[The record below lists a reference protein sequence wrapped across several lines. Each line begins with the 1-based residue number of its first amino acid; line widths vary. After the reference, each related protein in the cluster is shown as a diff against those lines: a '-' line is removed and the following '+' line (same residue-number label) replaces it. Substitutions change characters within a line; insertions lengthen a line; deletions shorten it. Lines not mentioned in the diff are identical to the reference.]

1 MTKTVIIGAGGTG
14 GHILP
19 AVAIAKEL
27 RSMGFRV
34 VLAGLGSELENA
46 VSMEF
51 ERRSIPAL
59 SPSMNPAKFI
69 KYLSILNK
77 GIKVAN
83 ELIDELKP
91 SCVLGMGNFSSV
103 PLVIAASKKSIPVAL
118 HEQNAIGGRANRLLS
133 RRTDLVMVGFEGT
146 IGFPPGKVRVVGN
159 PIRWSS
165 IEPKKP
171 EAYKKLGL
179 DPKKKTVVIF
189 GGSQGAKILN
199 DVFLSLGKEIVENN
213 EIQWLLISGSKTYD
227 ETKKN
232 FNSRSYKNA
241 VLLEYLGEMDLVYSV
256 ADVIVSRAGAMTI
269 SEIECSGVPA
279 ILVPRALSIN
289 NHQML
294 NAAYLSKKGNCTVLE
309 ETQVREKLEGVI
321 FSMMAKQRN
330 PRNCMHQDAGKR
342 IAEILLAISR

>member
-27 RSMGFRV
+27 RDMGFKV
-34 VLAGLGSELENA
+34 VLAGLGSELENT

-69 KYLSILNK
+69 KYLSTLNS
-77 GIKVAN
+77 GIRVAN
-83 ELIDELKP
+83 RLIDELKP

-103 PLVIAASKKSIPVAL
+103 PLVVAASKKGVPVAL
-118 HEQNAIGGRANRLLS
+118 HEQNAVGGRANRLLS

-146 IGFPPGKVRVVGN
+146 IGFPAGKVRVVGN

-179 DPKKKTVVIF
+179 DPERKTVVIF

-199 DVFLSLGKEIVENN
+199 DAFLSLSKETVQKNG
-213 EIQWLLISGSKTYD
+213 IQWLLISGSKTYS
-227 ETKKN
+227 ETKEI
-232 FNSRSYKNA
+232 FNSRNYKNA
-241 VLLEYLGEMDLVYSV
+241 VLLEYLGEMDLAYSV
-256 ADVIVSRAGAMTI
+256 ADTMVARAGAMTV

-289 NHQML
+289 NHQMS
-294 NAAYLSKKGNCTVLE
+294 NATYLLGKGNCVVLE
-309 ETQVREKLEGVI
+309 ESQTRERFEEAI
-321 FSMMAKQRN
+321 FSMLAKQRN
-330 PRNCMHQDAGKR
+330 PRNCMHQDAGRR

>member
-27 RSMGFRV
+27 RGMGFRV
-34 VLAGLGSELENA
+34 VLAGLGSELENT

-59 SPSMNPAKFI
+59 SLSMNPAKFI
-69 KYLSILNK
+69 KYLNALNK
-77 GIKVAN
+77 GIKIAN
-83 ELIDELKP
+83 KLIDELKP

-146 IGFPPGKVRVVGN
+146 TGFPAGKVRVVGN
-159 PIRWSS
+159 PIRWSNV
-165 IEPKKP
+165 EPKKS

-179 DPKKKTVVIF
+179 DSKKKTVVIF

-199 DVFLSLGKEIVENN
+199 DAFLSLPKERIE
-213 EIQWLLISGSKTYD
+213 EGGIQWLLISGSKTYG
-227 ETKKN
+227 ETKEI
-232 FNSRSYKNA
+232 FDSRSYKNA
-241 VLLEYLGEMDLVYSV
+241 VLLEYLGEMDLAYSV
-256 ADVIVSRAGAMTI
+256 ADVIVSRAGAMTV
-269 SEIECSGVPA
+269 SEIECSGIPA

-294 NAAYLSKKGNCTVLE
+294 NARYLSKKGNCIVLE
-309 ETQVREKLEGVI
+309 ETQIREKLEEII
-321 FSMMAKQRN
+321 FSMLNEQRN
-330 PRNCMHQDAGKR
+330 PRTCMHQGAGRR